1 VILTW
6 ASSSGHLLFY
16 VDGVLVDDLHGVRLG
31 IILGDISSAYRKIHD
46 EPQGDETDEKEK

>member
-1 VILTW
+1 MILTW

-31 IILGDISSAYRKIHD
+31 IILGDISSAYRKMYD